1 MKLAINLGLLFLTLL
16 GILWTLQGANV
27 VGGSVMTGQSFWLY
41 VGVVLTIAGLAG
53 LVWFNA
59 RPNAR

>member
-1 MKLAINLGLLFLTLL
+1 MKLATNLGLLLLTLV

-27 VGGSVMTGQSFWLY
+27 VRGSVMSGQSFWLY
-41 VGVVLTIAGLAG
+41 AGIVTTIAGLAS
-53 LVWFNA
+53 LVWFNG

>member
-1 MKLAINLGLLFLTLL
+1 MKLAANLGLLLLTLV

-27 VGGSVMTGQSFWLY
+27 VGGSVMSGQSIWLY
-41 VGVVLTIAGLAG
+41 VGVLITVAGFAG